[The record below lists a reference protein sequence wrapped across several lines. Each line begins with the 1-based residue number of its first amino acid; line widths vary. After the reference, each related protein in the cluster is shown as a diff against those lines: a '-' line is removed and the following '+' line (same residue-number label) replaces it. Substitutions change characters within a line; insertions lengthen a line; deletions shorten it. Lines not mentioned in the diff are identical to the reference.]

1 MNDTEVK
8 QIEDIDIE
16 LLNPGKYKVVVH
28 NDNVTPM
35 EFVIDM
41 LMQIFNHN
49 EEVSKKLTMEIHND
63 GAGIAGVFSYEIA
76 EQKGIEATLM
86 ARQHGYPLAIKI
98 EEE

>member
-1 MNDTEVK
+1 
-8 QIEDIDIE
+8 
-16 LLNPGKYKVVVH
+16 LNPGKYKVVVH

-41 LMQIFNHN
+41 LMKIFNHN